1 MARILSWTMTAG
13 ALLLGLQGCGGG
25 GWSGGDP
32 VIGITATNFKY
43 GQVATLTLTG
53 NALDNAIKL
62 SSDKCSYVALG
73 AIESSSVRHA
83 TCIVTATGPI
93 QFTVKSSADYVV
105 YNTTLNSP
113 DPVTSITA
121 DNLQFGAQAT
131 LTLAGDPQNSA
142 IQLKSDKC
150 TNIVLDPVSTAST
163 RTAKC
168 TLVGAGP
175 VSFSITSLSGATTFF
190 QTNITAI
197 EPTSVQIHNAK
208 YGQTTTVVYP
218 TFGQNANLSL
228 LTTGCT
234 GLKMDTGTYTNVRT
248 ATCTVSNVG
257 NLQFD
262 VRNLSTNVIEQTITA
277 SVGNPQVTFK
287 TSLGDF
293 VMELNPTAAPDTV
306 NNFLSY
312 VNKSP
317 SFYNGTLFHRVI
329 AGFMAQ
335 GGGFTTGMAQKTGL
349 SPAIKLDSQN
359 GLLNVRG
366 SVAMARAG
374 PQPGFPETD
383 ATKNSATSQFFVNL
397 VDNTFLNYTSA
408 SSPGYAVFGKI
419 ISGLDV
425 IDLMAT
431 KATHTVGTNQ
441 NVPVTDITITSATQ
455 TQ

>member
-1 MARILSWTMTAG
+1 MAKIWLWTMTAG
-13 ALLLGLQGCGGG
+13 TLLLALLGCGGG

-32 VIGITATNFKY
+32 VTSITATNFKY
-43 GQVATLTLTG
+43 GQMATLTLTG

-62 SSDKCSYVALG
+62 SSDKCAYVTLG

-83 TCIVTATGPI
+83 TCIVAAAGPI

-121 DNLQFGAQAT
+121 NNLQFGAQAT

-150 TNIVLDPVSTAST
+150 INIVLDPVSTAAT

-175 VSFSITSLSGATTFF
+175 VGFSITSLSGATNLF
-190 QTNITAI
+190 QTSITAT
-197 EPTSVQIHNAK
+197 EPTSVQIYNTK

-218 TFGQNANLSL
+218 TLGQNANLSL
-228 LTTGCT
+228 VATGCT
-234 GLKMDTGTYTNVRT
+234 ELTMDAGTYPSVRT
-248 ATCTVSNVG
+248 ATCKVSSVG
-257 NLQFD
+257 NLSFD
-262 VRNLSTNVIEQTITA
+262 VKNLSTNAIEQTITA

-293 VMELNPTAAPDTV
+293 VMELNPTAAPITV
-306 NNFLSY
+306 KNFLAY
-312 VNKSP
+312 VNQSP
-317 SFYNGTLFHRVI
+317 SFYNGTIFHRLEPTGNYVI
-329 AGFMAQ
+329 Q
-335 GGGFTTGMAQKTGL
+335 GGGFTPGPNLKTPTIPAIELETSSTSPKNLRYTVGMART
-349 SPAIKLDSQN
+349 
-359 GLLNVRG
+359 NV
-366 SVAMARAG
+366 V
-374 PQPGFPETD
+374 
-383 ATKNSATSQFFVNL
+383 NSATSQFYVNL
-397 VDNTFLNYTSA
+397 HDNSGFDYQNA
-408 SSPGYAVFGKI
+408 NSPGYAVFGKV
-419 ISGLDV
+419 ISGMDV

-431 KATHTVGTNQ
+431 KPTATKNGYS
-441 NVPVTDITITSATQ
+441 NVPVTDITILSATQ